1 MISRDDSNLKIYQY
15 LQQTKKYKRVIF
27 FTIIFSFEN
36 HMATNLYIDIV

>member
-15 LQQTKKYKRVIF
+15 LQHTKKYKRV
-27 FTIIFSFEN
+27 TIIFSFEN